1 MKTSRTRGRLANS
14 ARAQRQKHLE
24 TLRRRRA
31 GQTETDEE
39 KSEEAPEEAAS
50 DEDYSSEE
58 DEDEDAVQQPRIPF
72 NREDSDVES
81 SIASNDDLDRYEK
94 DFVLE
99 DEDDKLGVPA
109 GLEEMPIEFSRHSY
123 KQLKDYFQDAVQW
136 MVFNKLF
143 PAFPRSSPIYKVA
156 FDKLEDE
163 VKGRT
168 GSQLISSVWNA
179 DFCRALMARPH
190 LEETTFPISEGHPCD
205 ACKRSGHPASFDL
218 KFYGKAYSIETLE
231 PLSDAESDEEK
242 SDDED
247 DGLER
252 DRDGHVLPEE
262 NIRFYLGRFV
272 VPIYLSP
279 KCTD

>member
-1 MKTSRTRGRLANS
+1 M
-14 ARAQRQKHLE
+14 
-24 TLRRRRA
+24 RRRRA

-39 KSEEAPEEAAS
+39 QSASASEAES
-50 DEDYSSEE
+50 DKDGSSEAE
-58 DEDEDAVQQPRIPF
+58 DEDEEAVQQPRIPF

-81 SIASNDDLDRYEK
+81 SIASNEDLDRYDK

-99 DEDDKLGVPA
+99 DDEDDKLGAPT
-109 GLEEMPIEFSRHSY
+109 GIEEMPIEFTRHSY

-136 MVFNKLF
+136 MVFNRLF

-179 DFCRALMARPH
+179 DFCWALMARPH
-190 LEETTFPISEGHPCD
+190 LEETTFPTSEGHPCD

-218 KFYGKAYSIETLE
+218 KFHGKAYSLETLE
-231 PLSDAESDEEK
+231 PLSDTESDEEQ
-242 SDDED
+242 SDND
-247 DGLER
+247 DDNDDQER
-252 DRDGHVLPEE
+252 DRDGHVLPDEST
-262 NIRFYLGRFV
+262 RFYLGRLV
-272 VPIYLSP
+272 KPRPPRSSQSP
-279 KCTD
+279 PSTLLT